1 VEAVL
6 KGETMTLKMTLKLM
20 TVLGVLFLTVKV
32 SAAEPLDLKTEN
44 DKLNYWI
51 GVEVARS
58 FKQQGIEVNPDIVI
72 KGLRDELSGA
82 ELLMAE
88 DDLRKIT
95 GKSQTEPAPDDL
107 KSQQLRSL
115 VNAAMR
121 RFQPEMRQQQIKVAE
136 ENKKEGEAFLADNS
150 KKEGVITLP
159 SGLQY
164 KILKAGDGRK
174 PTENDIVEVHYRGT
188 RIDGTEFDNSYLT
201 GKPATFKITE
211 VIPGWREA
219 LQLMPVGSKWQLF
232 IPPQLIYKGSEQ
244 AGDSRPNATLIFE
257 LELLDIK

>member
-1 VEAVL
+1 
-6 KGETMTLKMTLKLM
+6 MTLKMMLKWM
-20 TVLGVLFLTVKV
+20 IVLGVWLLTSQV
-32 SAAEPLDLKTEN
+32 SAEEPFVLKTEN

-72 KGLRDELSGA
+72 KGFKDELSG
-82 ELLMAE
+82 EDLLMAE
-88 DDLRKIT
+88 DDLRETI
-95 GKSQTEPAPDDL
+95 GKSQTEQATYDL

-121 RFQPEMRQQQIKVAE
+121 RFQPELRQQQIKVAE
-136 ENKKEGEAFLADNS
+136 ANKKEGEAFLADNS

-174 PTENDIVEVHYRGT
+174 PTENDIVEVHYRGI

-211 VIPGWREA
+211 VITGWREA

-232 IPPQLIYKGSEQ
+232 IPPQLIYGGWEQ
-244 AGDSRPNATLIFE
+244 AGDSKPNATLIFE
-257 LELLDIK
+257 LELLAIK

>member
-1 VEAVL
+1 
-6 KGETMTLKMTLKLM
+6 MTLKMMLKWM
-20 TVLGVLFLTVKV
+20 TVLGVWLLTSQV
-32 SAAEPLDLKTEN
+32 SAEGPLVIKTEN

-72 KGLRDELSGA
+72 KGLKDELSGA
-82 ELLMAE
+82 DLLMTE
-88 DDLRKIT
+88 DDLRETI
-95 GKSQTEPAPDDL
+95 GKSQTEQATYDL

-136 ENKKEGEAFLADNS
+136 DNKKEGEAFLAENR
-150 KKEGVITLP
+150 KKEGVVTLP

-164 KILKAGDGRK
+164 RILKAGDGRK
-174 PTENDIVEVHYRGT
+174 PTEDDTVEVHYRGT

-201 GKPATFKITE
+201 GKPATFKSTE

-219 LQLMPVGSKWQLF
+219 LHLMPVGSKWQLF
-232 IPPQLIYKGSEQ
+232 IPPQLVYGGWGQTGNS
-244 AGDSRPNATLIFE
+244 GPNTTLIFE
-257 LELLDIK
+257 LELLAIK